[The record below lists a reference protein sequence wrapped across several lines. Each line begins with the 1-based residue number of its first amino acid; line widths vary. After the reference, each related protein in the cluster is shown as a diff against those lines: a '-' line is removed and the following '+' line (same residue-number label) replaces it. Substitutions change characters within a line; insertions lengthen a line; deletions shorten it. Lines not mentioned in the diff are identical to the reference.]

1 METLELGVDARGV
14 ARIVMNRPEVFNAFN
29 EQMIG
34 ELTACMQGCVA
45 DPAVRAIVLA
55 GSGKA
60 FSAGAD
66 IQWMKRAAQ
75 ESLEWNAQEAR
86 RFADMLALI
95 AACPKPT
102 LARVHGVAL
111 GGGLGL
117 ICACDIAIAPDDA
130 RFAVSE
136 ARLGVL
142 PSVIAPYLINAIG
155 LREARRLA
163 LTANRIPAS
172 EAQRLGLVHEVVP
185 LVELDAA
192 VERWLAELL
201 AGGPR
206 AQAEIKTL
214 FGQLQVGEIT
224 PAVRELTAQTIARV
238 RLSDE
243 AREGFTAF
251 LAKRPPTWIFGNDG
265 IEDEDV

>member
-1 METLELGVDARGV
+1 METLELGVDSRGV

-29 EQMIG
+29 PQMIG
-34 ELTACMQGCVA
+34 ELTACVQGCAA

-55 GSGKA
+55 GAGKA

-66 IQWMKRAAQ
+66 VQWMKRAAQ
-75 ESLEWNAQEAR
+75 ESLEWNEQEAR
-86 RFADMLALI
+86 RFADMLAVI
-95 AACPKPT
+95 ASCPKPT
-102 LARVHGVAL
+102 LARAHGVAL
-111 GGGLGL
+111 GGGVGL

-142 PSVIAPYLINAIG
+142 PSVVAPYLINAIG
-155 LREARRLA
+155 QRQARRLA
-163 LTANRIPAS
+163 LMANRIPAA
-172 EAQRLGLVHEVVP
+172 EALRVGLVHEVVP
-185 LVELDAA
+185 HAGLDAA
-192 VERWLAELL
+192 VERWLGELL

-214 FGQLQVGEIT
+214 FGQLQPGAIT
-224 PAVRELTAQTIARV
+224 QEARELTVQTIARV

-243 AREGFTAF
+243 AREGFAAF
-251 LAKRPPTWIFGNDG
+251 LARRSPDWISANDG
-265 IEDEDV
+265 IEDKDV